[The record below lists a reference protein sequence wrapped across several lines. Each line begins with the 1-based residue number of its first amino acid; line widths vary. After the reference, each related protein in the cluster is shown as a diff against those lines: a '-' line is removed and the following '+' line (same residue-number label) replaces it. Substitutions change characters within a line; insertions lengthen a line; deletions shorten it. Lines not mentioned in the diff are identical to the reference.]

1 MRAGKHHLYDDI
13 LMNTGQMGT
22 TAAGTDKTRAW
33 TTATA
38 NEDDYNFDE
47 FN

>member
-1 MRAGKHHLYDDI
+1 LYDDV
-13 LMNTGQMGT
+13 MFTTGGMGT
-22 TAAGTDKTRAW
+22 TAAATDKTKAW

>member
-13 LMNTGQMGT
+13 LLATGGMGT
-22 TAAGTDKTRAW
+22 TAAATDKTKAW
-33 TTATA
+33 TTA